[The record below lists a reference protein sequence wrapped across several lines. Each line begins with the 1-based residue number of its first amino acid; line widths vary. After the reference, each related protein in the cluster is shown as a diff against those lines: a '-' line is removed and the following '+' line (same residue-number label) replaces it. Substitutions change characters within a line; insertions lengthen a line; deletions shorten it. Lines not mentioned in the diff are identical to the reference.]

1 MKSLLPTLIGLLFLP
16 TIILGQQETNKVDLK
31 VYGFVR
37 MNATLDFQEM
47 ENSDLFRPAL
57 IKMPGEADNYPH
69 LYMSAKQSR
78 FGIKMQR
85 TIDGATLK
93 TRIEA
98 DFHNNANQTGGLVRL
113 RHAYLQYK
121 GFTVGQ
127 AWSTFYDI
135 QARPKIVDFEGA
147 NSATLNRVPLIR
159 YDLPIAQHTLSIAL
173 EHPTEQITVNDQIQL
188 KKQLAPDIVAA
199 MKWKLDDKKSFIKV
213 AAIARQLRYEVPIE
227 SEEAL
232 MQNETLL
239 VGGLMSS
246 GRISVKQKDFFKYQ
260 LIGGKGLARYIR
272 GVRGLGYDAICIPG
286 CNELDA
292 IGIYGGFLAYE
303 KRWAKQWTSTLVL
316 GGINVEQMEGFSP
329 EDMDYCLYGSANLFY
344 EVNTA
349 FQLGLEYLYGERSN
363 WNGMTGNANRLQ
375 MVAQMRFN

>member
-1 MKSLLPTLIGLLFLP
+1 MKSLPTVLIVMLFLP
-16 TIILGQQETNKVDLK
+16 VLMMGQEEDDKVDLK

-47 ENSDLFRPAL
+47 GNSDLFRPAN
-57 IKMPGEADNYPH
+57 IKMPGAADNYPH

-85 TIDGATLK
+85 KIDGEILK

-98 DFHNNANQTGGLVRL
+98 DFHSSSNQTGGLVRL

-121 GFTVGQ
+121 GFTIGQ

-147 NSATLNRVPLIR
+147 NSATLNRPPLIR
-159 YDLPIAQHTLSIAL
+159 YDLPIDKHTLSIAL
-173 EHPTEQITVNDQIQL
+173 EHPTEQITVNDQIKL
-188 KKQLAPDIVAA
+188 KKQLAPYMVAA
-199 MKWKLDDKKSFIKV
+199 MKWRLDDKKSFIKV

-227 SEEAL
+227 SDAEL
-232 MQNETLL
+232 MQNQNLL
-239 VGGLMSS
+239 VGGAMSS
-246 GRISVKQKDFFKYQ
+246 GRIQVNKQDFFKYQ
-260 LIGGKGLARYIR
+260 LIGGKGLARYVR
-272 GVRGLGYDAICIPG
+272 GVRGLGYDAICSPG
-286 CNELDA
+286 CNQLDA

-303 KRWAKQWTSTLVL
+303 KRWAKQWTSTMVL
-316 GGINVEQMEGFSP
+316 GGINVERMPSFTED
-329 EDMDYCLYGSANLFY
+329 DMDYCLYGSANVFY

-349 FQLGLEYLYGERSN
+349 FQIGVEYLYGERTNLS
-363 WNGMTGNANRLQ
+363 GITGNANRLQ